1 MKKFHRLV
9 LTIAAMLI
17 SASALQADD
26 LFRLTWHGKA
36 YTSGPGGV
44 VVKNVTEKD
53 FIAKVA
59 TDNGLDAAT
68 LAFVYRADKHD
79 TAVVRLSDGAFV
91 ADVIQMEY
99 NYTEATNSTDT
110 QTVRQAL
117 LYDEDHTIALGSA
130 LGTEKVKRD
139 ASGNIVKYSFRG
151 TFQYSIPETDTVYS
165 GTFVAGK
172 RVNDTSSQDTS
183 TQQTTSTQ

>member
-1 MKKFHRLV
+1 
-9 LTIAAMLI
+9 MLLPI
-17 SASALQADD
+17 CALQADD
-26 LFRLTWHGKA
+26 LFKLTWKGKA

-44 VVKNVTEKD
+44 VVRQVTEKD

-59 TDNGLDAAT
+59 QDNGLNPST
-68 LAFVYRADKHD
+68 LVFVYRANKHD
-79 TAVVRLSDGAFV
+79 TAVVRVSDGGFV

-99 NYTEATNSTDT
+99 NFTEATNSVGT

-117 LYDEDHTIALGSA
+117 LYDEDHQVALGSA
-130 LGTEKVKRD
+130 FGTEKVKRD
-139 ASGNIVKYSFRG
+139 ASGNILNYSFRG

-172 RVNDTSSQDTS
+172 RVNDTSSQQQDT
-183 TQQTTSTQ
+183 TNQQTSGQ